1 MTPSVKITLSE
12 RNGRDCASTG
22 STWETAIG
30 YSRAIRA
37 GDFIAVTGT
46 VGIEA
51 DGRYAPTMRGQ
62 TRRALEIIVAAI
74 EALGGKTSDVIRT
87 RIFVTD
93 IQKWKEVGEVHGEFF
108 DQVRPALTMVQVAR
122 LIDDAALVEI
132 EADAVVRSEHKAY
145 APSKKRKL

>member
-1 MTPSVKITLSE
+1 MKPSVKITVSE

-22 STWETAIG
+22 SAWETAIG

-51 DGRYAPTMRGQ
+51 DGRYAPTMKGQ

-74 EALGGKTSDVIRT
+74 ESLGGKTADVIRT
-87 RIFVTD
+87 RLFVTD
-93 IQKWKEVGEVHGEFF
+93 IQKWKEAGEVHGEFF
-108 DQVRPALTMVQVAR
+108 DQVRPALTMVQVSR
-122 LIDDAALVEI
+122 LIDDAALIEI
-132 EADAVVRSEHKAY
+132 EADAIVRVEHKDHI
-145 APSKKRKL
+145 